1 MTQVLHFSLV
11 LFIFSK
17 FQTRIPD
24 PLFAP
29 HSFIPLPT
37 MKFTTVFVA
46 LVSAVPAVFGLTIN
60 TPANVVECQPIL
72 FSWSGGVA
80 PYYLTLVPGGQ
91 SMASPIKSFATQ
103 TGTSYTWNVDL
114 QANTIFNI
122 ALKDSTGATA
132 YSDIVTIMAG
142 SDTSCVNTAVNEGG
156 ASSGS
161 AVASGTSTPTGSSAS
176 GATSSGAKTSA
187 TSTATSGTT
196 QKTGAASSLSV
207 SSAMGVAGVM
217 GLVGAALF

>member
-1 MTQVLHFSLV
+1 
-11 LFIFSK
+11 
-17 FQTRIPD
+17 
-24 PLFAP
+24 
-29 HSFIPLPT
+29 
-37 MKFTTVFVA
+37 MKFTTVLVA
-46 LVSAVPAVFGLTIN
+46 LVSAVPVVFGLTIN

-72 FSWSGGVA
+72 FSWSGGQS

-91 SMASPIKSFATQ
+91 SMAAAIKSFPTQ

-122 ALKDSTGATA
+122 ALKDTTGAVA
-132 YSDIVTIMAG
+132 YSDIITIMPG

-161 AVASGTSTPTGSSAS
+161 AATSGTSTPTSGSSAS
-176 GATSSGAKTSA
+176 PSGTSSSGAKTSA
-187 TSTATSGTT
+187 TTTASSGTA

>member
-1 MTQVLHFSLV
+1 
-11 LFIFSK
+11 
-17 FQTRIPD
+17 
-24 PLFAP
+24 
-29 HSFIPLPT
+29 
-37 MKFTTVFVA
+37 MKFSTVFVA

-72 FSWSGGVA
+72 FSWTGGQA

-91 SMASPIKSFATQ
+91 SMASPIKSFPTQ

-122 ALKDSTGATA
+122 ALKDSTGSTA
-132 YSDIVTIMAG
+132 YSDIVTIMSG
-142 SDTSCVNTAVNEGG
+142 SDTSCLNTSVNEGG
-156 ASSGS
+156 ASSGT
-161 AVASGTSTPTGSSAS
+161 AVASGTSTPAAGSSVSAS
-176 GATSSGAKTSA
+176 GTTASGAKTSA
-187 TSTATSGTT
+187 TTTASSGTT